1 MIDLTINKTG
11 LEHNIQKAKEN
22 HIIIPTI
29 AQMQNPDLIPE
40 KIKAKLSHT
49 GLWDVDP
56 VNLFRI
62 SWHNEAKEQG
72 GLFQAVPNY
81 VEIPSKL
88 SGVPCRIIAMSGK
101 WFPTGCHKVGASF
114 GCLAPRLVTG
124 QFDATYHHAVWPST
138 GNYCRGGAFNSK
150 LLACE
155 SVAILPQDMSKE
167 RFDWLK
173 SIAGQIIATPGCESN
188 VKDLRQNLGAEEG
201 PHHDDLQPVRR
212 DGQPPVALQRHRL
225 RPGRAV
231 RGREEARPELRRRLL
246 HLRFRRHHVRR

>member
-1 MIDLTINKTG
+1 MIDLSINKVG

-40 KIKAKLSHT
+40 KIKAKLSTT

-62 SWHNEAKEQG
+62 SWHNEAKESG

-81 VEIPSKL
+81 VEIPTKL
-88 SGVPCRIIAMSGK
+88 SGVPCRIVAMSGK

-124 QFDATYHHAVWPST
+124 RLGLIVCMMRQCDHSISRFPLHFP
-138 GNYCRGGAFNSK
+138 
-150 LLACE
+150 
-155 SVAILPQDMSKE
+155 E
-167 RFDWLK
+167 RL
-173 SIAGQIIATPGCESN
+173 IAERA
-188 VKDLRQNLGAEEG
+188 
-201 PHHDDLQPVRR
+201 
-212 DGQPPVALQRHRL
+212 RHRL
-225 RPGRAV
+225 DGA
-231 RGREEARPELRRRLL
+231 AA
-246 HLRFRRHHVRR
+246 

>member
-88 SGVPCRIIAMSGK
+88 S
-101 WFPTGCHKVGASF
+101 T
-114 GCLAPRLVTG
+114 
-124 QFDATYHHAVWPST
+124 
-138 GNYCRGGAFNSK
+138 
-150 LLACE
+150 
-155 SVAILPQDMSKE
+155 
-167 RFDWLK
+167 
-173 SIAGQIIATPGCESN
+173 
-188 VKDLRQNLGAEEG
+188 
-201 PHHDDLQPVRR
+201 
-212 DGQPPVALQRHRL
+212 
-225 RPGRAV
+225 
-231 RGREEARPELRRRLL
+231 
-246 HLRFRRHHVRR
+246 